1 MKKIGKEDYEYL
13 DELGSKNVEWKID
26 EIVWDRFV
34 DFCKEEALI
43 IALVGLIWFKSE
55 KEEMKQLRYVYD
67 RYDEEMLMLRSVSKL
82 GIDVVEVFVEH
93 DCSEHIPGVI
103 QLPDGEHIE
112 DEEHS
117 ENDEVDRPKE
127 DDEPEGSEDE
137 NPAEKEDNPTVNPAE
152 KEDNED
158 GGDEVVADLTDG
170 TSDVRFQTV
179 FEEGE
184 KAVPDK
190 EAYGNDIELEDKDD
204 DSEDERAP
212 VDVEYPDTPVE
223 SEDEWEEWNRERKG
237 KGKVKGSDKYHGDYE
252 KPPYIWLF
260 QKFNSGLEFKD
271 QLLKYSMNTQYDV
284 KMARSESFRIGV
296 ICCNAKCPFRVY
308 CSVEKPINK
317 WMVKVC
323 HMKHNHGKSSRIS
336 MLKQGVIAG
345 LFREEL
351 RRNVNLQASAIKDAI
366 KIRYD
371 IVVPISKCYRG
382 RHIALG
388 TILEAQTTQ
397 FGKLWDYEEELRRS
411 NQGISTDLCTREV
424 NGVQMFD
431 CFYICFK
438 ELRTAWKSCCRP
450 VIGLDGCFLKW
461 DLNGDL
467 LAAVGRDADNRMYP
481 IAWAV
486 VRGENKDTWGWFV
499 RKLKHDLGLEFGK
512 DLTVISDKQKGLVHA
527 IELELPEAEHRM
539 CARHIYANWKKLGF
553 SRSEFKSLFWG
564 VAYSYTEGEYKEK
577 MRLVEAYDVV
587 AHNELLKTDPERW
600 CRAFFNVESHC
611 PDVHNNL
618 SESFNRTIK
627 IATAKP
633 VINMLE
639 DIRRQAMKRIS
650 RRFFMADRW
659 GTIVTPITMALL
671 EKARCAKKHCST
683 IRSGFSLYEV
693 NEFDCGYRV
702 DLATH
707 QCACR
712 RWDLTGI
719 PCKHAVCVLDDNQE
733 DPVKYTAEYYYT
745 HVMKRT
751 YSDNIKPVNGENL
764 WKMTGKPPI
773 GIPEIR
779 KPRGRPRT
787 RDRKKEPFEALETA
801 GKSSRHGRIPT
812 CSNCHQSG
820 HIKTGCKNQTVVYE
834 GPKNKRGR
842 PRKNLEEVIF

>member
-1 MKKIGKEDYEYL
+1 MAESQEIELKIHFGGSVKKIGKEDYDYL
-13 DELGSKNVEWKID
+13 
-26 EIVWDRFV
+26 
-34 DFCKEEALI
+34 
-43 IALVGLIWFKSE
+43 E
-55 KEEMKQLRYVYD
+55 KEEMKQLQYVYD
-67 RYDEEMLMLRSVSKL
+67 RCDEEMLMLRSVSKL

-93 DCSEHIPGVI
+93 ECSEHIPGVI
-103 QLPDGEHIE
+103 QLPDREHIE

-158 GGDEVVADLTDG
+158 GGDEVVADVTDG
-170 TSDVRFQTV
+170 ISDVRFQSV

-184 KAVPDK
+184 KVVPDK
-190 EAYGNDIELEDKDD
+190 EAYGNGIEEEDKDD

-223 SEDEWEEWNRERKG
+223 SEDEWEEWNREHKG
-237 KGKVKGSDKYHGDYE
+237 KGKVNGSDKYHGDYE

-260 QKFNSGLEFKD
+260 QKFNSGIEFKD

-284 KMARSESFRIGV
+284 KM
-296 ICCNAKCPFRVY
+296 
-308 CSVEKPINK
+308 PINK

-336 MLKQGVIAG
+336 VLKQGVIAD

-366 KIRYD
+366 KVRCD

-388 TILEAQTTQ
+388 KILEAQTTQ

-411 NQGISTDLCTREV
+411 NQGISINLCTREI

-438 ELRTAWKSCCRP
+438 ELRTVWKSCCRP
-450 VIGLDGCFLKW
+450 VIGLDRCFLKW
-461 DLNGDL
+461 DFNGDF

-577 MRLVEAYDVV
+577 MHLVEAYDVV

-627 IATAKP
+627 MARAKP
-633 VINMLE
+633 MINMLE
-639 DIRRQAMKRIS
+639 DIRRQAMKKIS
-650 RRFFMADRW
+650 RRFFMVDKW
-659 GTIVTPITMALL
+659 DTIVTPITMALL

-683 IRSGFSLYEV
+683 ILSSFSLYEV

-702 DLATH
+702 DLAAH
-707 QCACR
+707 QWACR
-712 RWDLTGI
+712 RWDLT
-719 PCKHAVCVLDDNQE
+719 DD
-733 DPVKYTAEYYYT
+733 K
-745 HVMKRT
+745 
-751 YSDNIKPVNGENL
+751 
-764 WKMTGKPPI
+764 KPPI

-787 RDRKKEPFEALETA
+787 RERKKEPFEVLETA

-820 HIKTGCKNQTVVYE
+820 HIKTGCKNKTVVYE

-842 PRKNLEEVIF
+842 PRKNLEEPPSTRRRKTQNTGSSSQPVHATESSSQSVHATGSSSQPVEATGSSNPKPHAKKPSRGPLKVRKTANIPHGVGTLWSPFTNPPFEVFGDRVYDRSDLNPQPPQE